1 VSLSL
6 LNRGACAEM
15 ELLTVLQPEDSIG
28 GFYAFI
34 LSRDPSIELSVVARS
49 NLEAV
54 KKNVGHD
61 C

>member
-1 VSLSL
+1 
-6 LNRGACAEM
+6 M

-61 C
+61 R